1 MTENPKGVV
10 TKIFGVVLII
20 LGSLD
25 MMLSWRGGMEVN
37 PFHVGIFMGGIVLFA
52 LGAALGGSRG
62 ASRRQSDGGEKI

>member
-1 MTENPKGVV
+1 MAESPKGVV

-37 PFHVGIFMGGIVLFA
+37 PFHIGIFASGIVLFA
-52 LGAALGGSRG
+52 LGAAMG
-62 ASRRQSDGGEKI
+62 ASRRQHNRGEKI

>member
-1 MTENPKGVV
+1 METNPKGVI

-37 PFHVGIFMGGIVLFA
+37 PFHIGLFLGGIVLFA
-52 LGAALGGSRG
+52 LGAARAS
-62 ASRRQSDGGEKI
+62 SRRQSDRGGRI

>member
-10 TKIFGVVLII
+10 TKIFGVVLIV

-37 PFHVGIFMGGIVLFA
+37 AFHIGIFVSGVVLFA
-52 LGAALGGSRG
+52 IGAAMGV
-62 ASRRQSDGGEKI
+62 SRRQNNGGEKI

>member
-10 TKIFGVVLII
+10 TRIFGVVLII

-37 PFHVGIFMGGIVLFA
+37 AFHAGIFMVGIILFA
-52 LGAALGGSRG
+52 LGAAMG
-62 ASRRQSDGGEKI
+62 ASRRQSDEGEKV